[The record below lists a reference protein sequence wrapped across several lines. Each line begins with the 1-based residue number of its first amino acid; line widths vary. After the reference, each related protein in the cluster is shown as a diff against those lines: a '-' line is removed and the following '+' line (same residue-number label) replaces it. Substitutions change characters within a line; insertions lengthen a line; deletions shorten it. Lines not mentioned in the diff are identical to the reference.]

1 IALGF
6 TGDYGMI
13 DIGPYDFWAI
23 EYGYTSNTAD
33 LKKILSRCNEP
44 ELAYATDEDTSG
56 PDPLARRY
64 DFAKDPRDYCEEQ
77 MQLIRVYRER
87 ILDKFVKD
95 GDSWAKARRGYELTL
110 SLQTRSLSMMS
121 NWIGGSFINRAK
133 KGDPGNIE
141 PVTVVPP
148 EQQRAALKFVID
160 NAFEDDAF
168 GLTTELLAKMS
179 VDKWNDLGA
188 SAMTSEGAFPV
199 HDRVLGIQSTA
210 LTSVMNPTTLR
221 RVYDNELRL
230 AADVDTLT
238 LPELLDTVTETV
250 WSELEQECPKEVD
263 NRRPVISSLR
273 RNLQREHVQRLL
285 DLVLTDSTRTAAY
298 RPITDLA
305 RMQLRGVAGN
315 IEKMEGRCDGK
326 LDAYTASHLSQI
338 REKITKAL
346 QAGYTY
352 GGGNSGGGAP
362 MLLRLGQ
369 PTE

>member
-1 IALGF
+1 LIDRAHRDNDKDADAEDKDDDQDEEETKAERMVDTLDNMPDWFVGPLLADLVSHEVGHTLGLRHNFKASALYTLDEINSEDVKGKKPF
-6 TGDYGMI
+6 AASVMDYIPINYRLDAGETQGDYGMI

-250 WSELEQECPKEVD
+250 WSEL
-263 NRRPVISSLR
+263 
-273 RNLQREHVQRLL
+273 
-285 DLVLTDSTRTAAY
+285 
-298 RPITDLA
+298 
-305 RMQLRGVAGN
+305 
-315 IEKMEGRCDGK
+315 
-326 LDAYTASHLSQI
+326 
-338 REKITKAL
+338 
-346 QAGYTY
+346 
-352 GGGNSGGGAP
+352 
-362 MLLRLGQ
+362 
-369 PTE
+369 